1 MQVRDPR
8 ADFRG
13 TGEQMAVMDD
23 EAVGAVTPFG
33 GYGLSAEVLQA
44 VEELGY
50 EAPTPIQAQTIPLLM
65 AGRDVIAQ
73 AQTGTGKT
81 AAFGIPIVERVDPA
95 VRAPQALVLAPTREL
110 AVQVAEAIHR
120 LGRGRRVSVLPIY
133 GGQPIDRQ
141 LRALR
146 HGVQVVVGTPGRVM
160 DHLRRET
167 ISLAGV
173 RLLVLDEADRML
185 DMGFIEDVEYILQ
198 HLPAD
203 RQTALFSATMPG
215 PVSALGRRQMREP
228 ERVQIEK
235 ETVTVPQTRQTVYEV
250 SGRNKLDSLAR
261 ILDAE
266 NPASAIIFCRTKREV
281 DELAESL
288 QARGYLAEPIHGDL
302 SQRERDAAMARFR
315 QGQAELL
322 IATDVAA
329 RGLDI
334 PDVTHVINYDIPM
347 DPESYIHRIGRTG
360 RAGRAGEA
368 VTLVEP
374 RERRQLRVIEQLIGR
389 RLTPG
394 RIPSVADVARRRRER
409 FKKQVAE
416 AIEGGELE
424 AQLLMVEELCEE
436 YEPTDIAAAALKL
449 LTEREKEGVRVEPM
463 DGDGVAAEPGMTRL
477 FLGAGRKDG
486 IRPLDVVGAIA
497 NEAGL
502 PGRQVGTIDIL
513 DHVTF
518 VEVPEEA
525 AARVIA
531 AMRKTTLRGRRV
543 KVESARP
550 RG

>member
-1 MQVRDPR
+1 MRVN
-8 ADFRG
+8 
-13 TGEQMAVMDD
+13 DD
-23 EAVGAVTPFG
+23 EAAGAVTPFEE
-33 GYGLSAEVLQA
+33 YGLSPEVLRA

-50 EAPTPIQAQTIPLLM
+50 EAPTPIQAQTIPRLM

-133 GGQPIDRQ
+133 GGQPIERQ

-146 HGVQVVVGTPGRVM
+146 HGVQVVVGTPGRIM

-173 RLLVLDEADRML
+173 RFLVLDEADRML

-198 HLPAD
+198 HLPTE

-215 PVSALGRRQMREP
+215 PVAALGRRQMREP

-235 ETVTVPQTRQTVYEV
+235 ETATVPQTRQTVYEV

-334 PDVTHVINYDIPM
+334 PEVTHVINYDIPM

-374 RERRQLRVIEQLIGR
+374 RERRQLLVIEKLIGR

-416 AIEGGELE
+416 AIEAGDLE
-424 AQLLMVEELCEE
+424 AQLLLVEELCEE
-436 YEPTDIAAAALKL
+436 YEATEIAAAALKL
-449 LTEREKEGVRVEPM
+449 LAEREKEGMRVEPM